1 MRHLLVSYH
10 TCPLEEPGTG
20 LAGGMNVFLRGLLG
34 GLSGHGIE
42 TDVLTRATGD
52 EVVST
57 RPYRGVRV
65 LHVPCGWKDPPSRET
80 AYDCLPRFVER
91 SRALL
96 AGQGGPFRVVS
107 AHYWMSG
114 VAARTLLPRP
124 FPLVLVYHTVEAR
137 KAGSAEGPPG
147 ALSEVRRRAE
157 EELSREANRVVC
169 FTGEDLA
176 ETRRIFP
183 AIAGKGEVIAPGVD
197 ESFRRRPPREAAR
210 RALGLPAEAFLFLLA
225 ARPDPGKNVDSAVEA
240 FAASREVLGDR
251 ALLLVAGQDPPPAG
265 SPEGVHYAGAV
276 PHAGMPSLLA
286 AADAAL
292 CPSAYESFGFVPLE
306 AMAAG
311 VPVVVPDSGH
321 WGRTIRVDG
330 GGLAYPAG
338 DGSALAAAMA
348 RLHGDGPLRRRLGE
362 AGRRIAAAFT
372 WERCT
377 ESWARLLSS
386 AATRGSRRGA
396 PRARAAPRRRS
407 TARRGVS

>member
-20 LAGGMNVFLRGLLG
+20 LAGGMNVFLRGLLR
-34 GLSGHGIE
+34 GLSEHGIE
-42 TDVLTRATGD
+42 TDVLTRARGD

-57 RPYRGVRV
+57 RPYPGVRV
-65 LHVPCGWKDPPSRET
+65 LHVPCGWKEPPSRES
-80 AYDCLPRFVER
+80 AYDCLPRFADR
-91 SRALL
+91 ARALIS
-96 AGQGGPFRVVS
+96 GPGEPFRVLS

-124 FPLVLVYHTVEAR
+124 LPLVLVYHTVEAR
-137 KAGSAEGPPG
+137 KAGPPDGPRG
-147 ALSEVRRRAE
+147 GLSEARLRAE
-157 EELSREANRVVC
+157 AELSREADRVVC
-169 FTGEDLA
+169 MTGEDLA

-183 AIAGKGEVIAPGVD
+183 GVAGKGEVISPGVD
-197 ESFRRRPPREAAR
+197 ESFRRPPPRDAAR
-210 RALGLPAEAFLFLLA
+210 RALGLPAEAFLYLLA
-225 ARPDPGKNVDSAVEA
+225 ARPDPGKNVSSAVEA
-240 FAASREVLGDR
+240 FLASREVAGSG

-265 SPEGVHYAGAV
+265 SPEGVLYAGAV
-276 PHAGMPSLLA
+276 PHARMPSLLA
-286 AADAAL
+286 AADAVL

-311 VPVVVPDSGH
+311 VPVVVPDSEH
-321 WGRTIRVDG
+321 WGRTIRAAG

-348 RLHGDGPLRRRLGE
+348 RLRGDGPLRRRMGE
-362 AGRRIAAAFT
+362 EGRRIAAAFT

-377 ESWARLLSS
+377 ESWARLLSC
-386 AATRGSRRGA
+386 AATRGSRRAA

-407 TARRGVS
+407 AARRGAS